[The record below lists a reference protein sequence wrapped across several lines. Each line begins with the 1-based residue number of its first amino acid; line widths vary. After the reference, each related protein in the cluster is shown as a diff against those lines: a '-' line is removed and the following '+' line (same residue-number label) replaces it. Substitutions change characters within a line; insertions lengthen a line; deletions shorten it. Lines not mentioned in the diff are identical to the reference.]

1 MSGKGS
7 RLEEARPGNI
17 IGKVA
22 DMGGNAASEYYSFM
36 VRNEKLNAAKASKVI
51 SAGELAAINSLGDLE
66 KWELKALARL
76 YKLGDNSPELLQYL
90 HIMQCS
96 TREEVAKKLAQKQ
109 YRKQMVE
116 NALNKLLSPTEVAT
130 SVKATQDSSRANI
143 ALNAF
148 GIPAE

>member
-1 MSGKGS
+1 MSDKGS
-7 RLEEARPGNI
+7 RLEEPRANNI

-22 DMGGNAASEYYSFM
+22 DMKANSAEEYYSFM
-36 VRNEKLNAAKASKVI
+36 VRDLKLKAAASANVITANEK
-51 SAGELAAINSLGDLE
+51 AAIDSLGDLE

-96 TREEVAKKLAQKQ
+96 SREEVAKKLAQKQ

-116 NALNKLLSPTEVAT
+116 NALNKLISPSEVAST
-130 SVKATQDSSRANI
+130 VRATEASSRANV

-148 GIPAE
+148 GL

>member
-1 MSGKGS
+1 MSDKGT
-7 RLEEARPGNI
+7 RLEEPRPGNV
-17 IGKVA
+17 IGKVG
-22 DMGGNAASEYYSFM
+22 DMGSSAAAEYFSYM
-36 VRNEKLNAAKASKVI
+36 VRNAKLMAAQKAGIISENEEK
-51 SAGELAAINSLGDLE
+51 AINSLGDLE

-116 NALNKLLSPTEVAT
+116 NALNKLISPAEVSATVRATEA
-130 SVKATQDSSRANI
+130 SSRANV

-148 GIPAE
+148 GL